1 MGCSDLTQVAR
12 IVNVSALAALPS
24 LSEDLSN
31 NGFVVGV
38 QSGILSSLLTSVCC
52 VCVCVLCVC
61 VNVLYVVS
69 CGVHAYVCV
78 GLRLKTRMF

>member
-12 IVNVSALAALPS
+12 IVNVSALAALPL

-31 NGFVVGV
+31 SGFVVGV

-52 VCVCVLCVC
+52 VCVCVCLCFVC
-61 VNVLYVVS
+61 
-69 CGVHAYVCV
+69 A
-78 GLRLKTRMF
+78 